1 MAFVTPRLEKLPVQP
16 SVQKLLLGS
25 LKERGSSTLLWVGP
39 EGSGK
44 RTHALALVRSL
55 FCAQGPE
62 CPGCPSCKQ
71 VLAKTH
77 PDLFWVHKAHFF
89 ADPEDSDY
97 DKEMK
102 KQGITV
108 KVAQHLSRKLNR
120 APFSAP
126 RKVAVIPDA
135 EDLNPDAQNVLLKTL
150 EEPPSD
156 SLIILLCRATGS
168 FLPTVL
174 SRCRMVRFPALPD
187 PTVEALL
194 AGPYGWKKE
203 DAQRVARE
211 AGGNLTQALRSLD
224 PEWQEFREKV
234 RSDLDRA
241 LQGSDLEWLSLS
253 QEYEKWEPGIL
264 EEGEKTATQRKA
276 ELAFL
281 VFQSYAGI
289 WMARQ
294 AGTEPIP
301 AGLSS
306 LPPDLVLKALQVH
319 QDLLSTNLGMKMI
332 MDRFFLHLRSVFAKG
347 ASPEKSLVETALG
360 L

>member
-1 MAFVTPRLEKLPVQP
+1 MSFEIPRLERSASQP
-16 SVQKLLLGS
+16 AVQKLLLGL
-25 LKERGSSTLLWVGP
+25 LKDKGSFTFLWVGP

-44 RTHALALVRSL
+44 RTHALALTRSL

-62 CPGCPSCKQ
+62 CPGCPSCRQ

-77 PDLFWVHKAHFF
+77 PDLFWVHKDHFF

-135 EDLNPDAQNVLLKTL
+135 EDLNQDAQNVLLKTL
-150 EEPPSD
+150 EEPPAD
-156 SLIILLCRATGS
+156 SLIILLCRSTGS

-174 SRCRMVRFPALPD
+174 SRCRMVRFPALPEA
-187 PTVEALL
+187 TIEEALVRDH
-194 AGPYGWKKE
+194 GWKREEAKK
-203 DAQRVARE
+203 AARE
-211 AGGNLTQALRSLD
+211 SGGNLTQALRSND
-224 PEWQEFREKV
+224 PEWADFREKV
-234 RSDLDRA
+234 RADLDRGLLGSDLD
-241 LQGSDLEWLSLS
+241 WLSVS
-253 QEYEKWEPGIL
+253 QEYEKWEPGVL

-281 VFQSYAGI
+281 VFQAYAGL
-289 WMARQ
+289 WMARR
-294 AGTEPIP
+294 AGAEPIP

-306 LPPDLVLKALQVH
+306 LSPDLALKAIQVH

-332 MDRFFLHLRSVFAKG
+332 MDRFFLGLREALVKG
-347 ASPEKSLVETALG
+347 ALPVKPLVETALG